1 MTCIYNIRCVY
12 IYIYIHTY
20 IHWNQQPVYNILQ
33 PVTMPEMSIF
43 NLWDNQWP
51 MRQEYGQL
59 PDWSIWPLKAHPKSA
74 AGYCSLRQGQATHAM
89 LTACGKERQVRH
101 CLAVAEFLAVATK
114 WHQSHQSSIQ
124 SPGNPPLFASP
135 LQEHTGRAWP
145 FEKPRIAALV
155 HCGCQNLGF
164 SMGDPGIMKHAHLV
178 VIYIYMCVI
187 IYRICHG
194 WILVQHIY
202 PLVI

>member
-1 MTCIYNIRCVY
+1 
-12 IYIYIHTY
+12 
-20 IHWNQQPVYNILQ
+20 
-33 PVTMPEMSIF
+33 MPGMSIF

-124 SPGNPPLFASP
+124 SQSLAWQWQMGKIFVEIPGNPPPLFGSP
-135 LQEHTGRAWP
+135 LQEHTGRKAT
-145 FEKPRIAALV
+145 
-155 HCGCQNLGF
+155 N
-164 SMGDPGIMKHAHLV
+164 STPGSLWLPEPWVFHGWSWYHETCTSSSD
-178 VIYIYMCVI
+178 IYII